1 MILSALASP
10 FTGEPCLHQHLVV
23 FHLDALQAIKSS
35 ITMLCF
41 AGGGAACQGLG
52 RLHCIQNYL
61 ALLETYFTCSSS
73 SGTHFSHPT
82 SATSLAISHHLPL
95 HHSSHLAGCRGPCLQ
110 HAMMGLNSVANM
122 QEETGRGQAGRGSP
136 WSYHQ
141 RPSLRKA
148 FCTFWTQ
155 ACTSSASAAHSVF
168 LSALGPSAQHACYAA
183 TSLLEKPWLPWKDG
197 ADSGPCIAYPDGK
210 SAVKVLLRSAQASGW
225 NAQ

>member
-1 MILSALASP
+1 
-10 FTGEPCLHQHLVV
+10 
-23 FHLDALQAIKSS
+23 
-35 ITMLCF
+35 MLCS

-73 SGTHFSHPT
+73 SGTHFSYLT

-110 HAMMGLNSVANM
+110 HALMGLNSVANM

-141 RPSLRKA
+141 RPSLLKA

-155 ACTSSASAAHSVF
+155 ACTLSASATHSVF
-168 LSALGPSAQHACYAA
+168 LSALDLLHSTHAMLRHPCLK
-183 TSLLEKPWLPWKDG
+183 SLGFTWKGG
-197 ADSGPCIAYPDGK
+197 ADSVPCIAYPDRE